1 MKLLQRLFPL
11 GLSALALIA
20 SLLVSVPARA
30 QAPAAALHT
39 QIWRFN
45 RLDRIGGFPTEVV
58 GHPQIIRTPY
68 GKAVHFNGIN
78 DALVVPDHPLAGA
91 STYTWEVIFRPD
103 AGGMQAQRFFHLQEQ
118 DPVTHADTGNR
129 MLFELRV
136 VDGQWCLD
144 SFASSGKNSRA
155 LLNCK
160 LLHPLGRW
168 YRITAV
174 YDGKMLRNYVGGELQ
189 GEGSLDFKPQMQGH
203 SSVGVRINKVNWF
216 QGDILMARMTPRALN
231 PGEFLKMPKK
241 VVALDK

>member
-1 MKLLQRLFPL
+1 MKLSQRRFPL
-11 GLSALALIA
+11 ALFSLVLLAFLAL
-20 SLLVSVPARA
+20 PTWA
-30 QAPAAALHT
+30 QKPTAKPHT
-39 QIWRFN
+39 QVWHFN
-45 RLDRIGGFPTEVV
+45 RLDKIGGYPTQVV
-58 GHPQIIRTPY
+58 GHPKVIGTRY
-68 GKAVHFNGIN
+68 GKAVHFDGTG
-78 DALVVPDHPLAGA
+78 DALFVSDHPLAGA

-160 LLHPLGRW
+160 LLHPLNRW

-174 YDGKMLRNYVGGELQ
+174 YDGKTLRNYVGDQLQ
-189 GEGSLDFKPQMQGH
+189 GEGPLNLKPQGQGH

-216 QGDILMARMTPRALN
+216 KGDILMARMTPRALE
-231 PGEFLKMPKK
+231 PSEFLKMPARRASNKHQ
-241 VVALDK
+241 